1 MKLTNHFVK
10 TKQIPFSIIGLT
22 MAMLISPA
30 TLHAQRYAAYPAGDD
45 SASSLGQFR
54 LIVDGAWVDI
64 MDAALA
70 GSVFTT
76 TMAMDGVAIYD
87 GGVFTSP
94 ALFDPATVIGRSD
107 GFVSESAPDTNGV
120 IAGRAPGRTYVSE
133 SQLTVKPAWAD
144 ATGRVYEVHTF
155 MKSLHLTDALTT
167 HLGFSVRAGMQA
179 PTRPVSAGEVE
190 AYSTNSD
197 FPARSFFNIYV
208 EVDIPA
214 AGPLPA
220 VQLVN
225 VEPLLVEKAGIYGF
239 PPRAF
244 YIHGNTTAVPVYFN
258 RDFTITNGNGGMTVP
273 RGTLFGQL
281 TLAGHGMSYSEF
293 EIASFE
299 TEMEAE
305 MQASM
310 PLSANPFPSVAIEDF
325 APNYNAIPQARLAR
339 PYVTNGAFMLTVTNV
354 TPRTTNYVQVS
365 TNLPPNNWLTV
376 STNIPTTNFFNFT
389 SPAVEADKQRFFR
402 VRQMP

>member
-1 MKLTNHFVK
+1 MKPLHLSVLGLALAAHF
-10 TKQIPFSIIGLT
+10 
-22 MAMLISPA
+22 SPA
-30 TLHAQRYAAYPAGDD
+30 TLHAQRYAGYPAGDD

-54 LIVDGAWVDI
+54 LVVDGAWVDI

-76 TMAMDGVAIYD
+76 TEGLPGVWIYD

-94 ALFDPATVIGRSD
+94 VLFDPATTVGRSD
-107 GFVSESAPDTNGV
+107 GFLSEGALETNGV

-133 SQLTVKPAWAD
+133 NQLIVKPGWAD

-155 MKSLHLTDALTT
+155 MKSLHLTDARTAN
-167 HLGFSVRAGMQA
+167 LGFSVRAGMQA

-197 FPARSFFNIYV
+197 FPARSFFNIYA

-225 VEPLLVEKAGIYGF
+225 VVPLLVEKPAIYGF

-244 YIHGNTTAVPVYFN
+244 YIHGNTNAVPVYFN
-258 RDFTITNGNGGMTVP
+258 QDFTITNNNGSMTVP

-281 TLAGHGMSYSEF
+281 TLAGHGMSFSEF

-299 TEMEAE
+299 AEMETE
-305 MQASM
+305 LQAPM
-310 PLSANPFPSVAIEDF
+310 PLTANPFPSVVIEDF
-325 APNYNAIPQARLAR
+325 APNYYAIPPARLSR
-339 PYVTNGAFMLTVTNV
+339 SYVSNGVFFLTVTNV
-354 TPRTTNYVQVS
+354 TPRSTNYVQGNTDLRTLNWVTIS
-365 TNLPPNNWLTV
+365 TNVPA
-376 STNIPTTNFFNFT
+376 TNVFDFS
-389 SPAVEADKQRFFR
+389 SPAVGTPQRFFR
-402 VRQMP
+402 VLQMP

>member
-1 MKLTNHFVK
+1 MKHLHL
-10 TKQIPFSIIGLT
+10 SLLGL
-22 MAMLISPA
+22 ALAALISPA

-76 TMAMDGVAIYD
+76 TEGLPGVWIYD

-94 ALFDPATVIGRSD
+94 VLFDPATTVGRSD
-107 GFVSESAPDTNGV
+107 GFLSESALDTNGV
-120 IAGRAPGRTYVSE
+120 IAGHTPGRTYVSE
-133 SQLTVKPAWAD
+133 SQLIVKPAWAD

-155 MKSLHLTDALTT
+155 MKSLHLTDSHTAN
-167 HLGFSVRAGMQA
+167 LGFSVRAGMLA

-225 VEPLLVEKAGIYGF
+225 VQPLLVENAVIYGF

-244 YIHGNTTAVPVYFN
+244 YIHGNTNAVPVYFN
-258 RDFTITNGNGGMTVP
+258 QDFTITNNNGSLTVP

-305 MQASM
+305 MQTPM
-310 PLSANPFPSVAIEDF
+310 PLTANPFPNVVIEDF
-325 APNYNAIPQARLAR
+325 SPNYYAVPPARLSR
-339 PYVTNGAFMLTVTNV
+339 SYVSNGVFFLTVTNV
-354 TPRTTNYVQVS
+354 TPLRTNYVQASSDLRTQNWVTIS
-365 TNLPPNNWLTV
+365 TNVPA
-376 STNIPTTNFFNFT
+376 TNVFNFS
-389 SPAVEADKQRFFR
+389 SPAVGTPQRFFR
-402 VRQMP
+402 LLQMP